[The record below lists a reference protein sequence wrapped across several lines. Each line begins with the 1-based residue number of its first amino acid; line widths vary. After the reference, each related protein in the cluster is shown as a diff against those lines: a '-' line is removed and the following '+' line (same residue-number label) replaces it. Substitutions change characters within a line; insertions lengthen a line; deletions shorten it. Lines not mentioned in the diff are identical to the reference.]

1 MFQTI
6 LGCVLFGIGW
16 ERFSC
21 CIPLMKLLE
30 INKVSLKKKKMARVR
45 MIAVDH
51 SLPLGV
57 RVHMGA
63 CLHGKR
69 EEQRTEKVS
78 SVRRV
83 SMEMRKGIWLVMALA
98 WAN

>member
-51 SLPLGV
+51 SLALGV
-57 RVHMGA
+57 HGP
-63 CLHGKR
+63 CL
-69 EEQRTEKVS
+69 VWF
-78 SVRRV
+78 
-83 SMEMRKGIWLVMALA
+83 WLV
-98 WAN
+98 NSDTFDR